1 VFSHRVPA
9 DLRQNALAAAV
20 ARARGASR
28 PILDLT
34 STNPT
39 TVGLTYPADLLSPLA
54 DARSCRY
61 EPAPLGLPDA
71 RAAVARDFARRG
83 LHVDASRIVLTSST
97 SEAYSALFKLLC
109 DPGDD
114 VLVPEPSYPLFTH
127 LTRLDAVRA
136 VPYRLEYHGVWS
148 IDRESLASAWSER
161 TRAVLVV
168 SPNNP
173 TGSMLRADDL
183 RWLDTE
189 CASRDAALVSDEV
202 FADYPLDPAE
212 DAVASVLVTGR
223 GTGAEGQRD
232 GEPEAQESAGAEDA
246 TAQPWLRTPGA
257 PLRFSLGGLSKSAGL
272 PQVKVGWIALEGP
285 HARVNDALARLEL
298 ICDTYLSVSTPAQV
312 ALPALLDAGGLIRE
326 AIAARVAAN
335 HEVVR
340 TTVDRFPACNALRI
354 EGGWSAVIRVP
365 ASVGEEALVQGL
377 IERDGVLVHPGYFF
391 DFPHEAF
398 IVVSLLTPTS
408 VLARG
413 LELALRRAEA

>member
-39 TVGLTYPADLLSPLA
+39 TVGLPYPADLLSPLA

-61 EPAPLGLPDA
+61 QPAPLGLPDA

-97 SEAYSALFKLLC
+97 SEAYSVLFKLLC
-109 DPGDD
+109 DPADD

-183 RWLDTE
+183 RWLLGE
-189 CASRDAALVSDEV
+189 CASRGAAIVSDEV
-202 FADYPLDPAE
+202 FADYAIDPAA
-212 DAVASVLVTGR
+212 DAVTSVLGEGPR
-223 GTGAEGQRD
+223 GTGV
-232 GEPEAQESAGAEDA
+232 
-246 TAQPWLRTPGA
+246 
-257 PLRFSLGGLSKSAGL
+257 LRFALGGLSKSAGL
-272 PQVKVGWIALEGP
+272 PQVKVGWMALDGP
-285 HARVNDALARLEL
+285 PAQVGDALARLEL
-298 ICDTYLSVSTPAQV
+298 ICDTYLSVSTPAQA
-312 ALPALLDAGGLIRE
+312 ALPALIDAGASIRE

-335 HEVVR
+335 HELVR
-340 TTVDRFPACNALRI
+340 ATVARFPACTALRI
-354 EGGWSAVIRVP
+354 EGGWAAVVRVP
-365 ASVGEEALVQGL
+365 ARVSEDALVQAL
-377 IERDGVLVHPGYFF
+377 VEHDGVLVHPGYFF

-398 IVVSLLTPTS
+398 VVVSLLTPTN
-408 VLARG
+408 VLAAG
-413 LELALRRAEA
+413 LELVLKRAEG